1 VFNREIK
8 AMEAKSWEHLI
19 KPYKV
24 EFDKKDD
31 KEYLEVITVEPL
43 EKGFGLTL
51 GNALRRVLLSS
62 IQGTAVTSVK
72 FSGALLEFSAIPGVV
87 EDVTDI
93 ILNIKSLDLHLRTHE
108 AGQKFSLSAQGPC
121 VVVAGMIEGD
131 GVLDI
136 LNPDQPICT
145 LGEGAHFNL
154 ELYVSR
160 GKGYVPAALA
170 APKKQV
176 GEIIVDARFNPVKK
190 VSYVVEHTR
199 VAQST
204 DYDRLILT
212 IETNGSITPREA
224 LTDAACILQNQLQSF
239 ASFSIQEASKQV
251 DRPESHFQNMRLP
264 QVLFSLVKDLDLPVR
279 CLNCL
284 KNAQIVYLGDLV
296 KKKESDLLKTPN
308 FGRKSLNDIN
318 EVLGRFGLSLGM
330 DFPEWP
336 PENIE
341 NYLKEMQNREME
353 DS

>member
-1 VFNREIK
+1 
-8 AMEAKSWEHLI
+8 MEAKSWEHLI
-19 KPYKV
+19 KPYKI
-24 EFDKKDD
+24 EFDK
-31 KEYLEVITVEPL
+31 ENNNNFVEVITVEPL

-72 FSGALLEFSAIPGVV
+72 FSGALLEFSSIPGVV

-93 ILNIKSLDLHLRTHE
+93 ILNIKSLDLYLRTQE
-108 AGQKFSLSAQGPC
+108 FPQKFSLSAQGPC
-121 VVVAGMIEGD
+121 VVTAGMIEGL
-131 GVLDI
+131 GILDV

-145 LGEGAHFNL
+145 LGEGAVFNA

-160 GKGYVPAALA
+160 GKGYVPATFSAS
-170 APKKQV
+170 KKQV

-199 VAQST
+199 VVQST

-224 LTDAACILQNQLQSF
+224 LTEAACILQNQLQSF
-239 ASFSIQEASKQV
+239 SSFSVQETSKQV
-251 DRPESHFQNMRLP
+251 ERSEPHLSYMRLP
-264 QVLFSLVKDLDLPVR
+264 QILFSLVKDLDLPVR

-296 KKKESDLLKTPN
+296 KKRESDLLKTPN

-341 NYLKEMQNREME
+341 NYLREMQNREKG